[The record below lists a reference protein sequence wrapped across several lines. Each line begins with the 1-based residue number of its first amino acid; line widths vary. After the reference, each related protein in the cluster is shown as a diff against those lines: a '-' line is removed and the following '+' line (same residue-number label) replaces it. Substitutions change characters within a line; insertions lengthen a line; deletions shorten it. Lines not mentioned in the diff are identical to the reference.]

1 MTLLLAAV
9 LFALLVWI
17 PGGCLA
23 HAAGLRGWGAL
34 AVAPGIT
41 AMLVALTAMGLPLL
55 GLRWTT
61 AALPA
66 LALLTA
72 VLALALV
79 AVTRRFRAAARP
91 PGRDA
96 PRDGAGGGAGS
107 SGGALER
114 ARTALVRAGRGAR
127 ETLPVIAAVALC
139 AGACLCSYLWGA
151 VHDRWPAQAFDAT
164 FHLSAVAAIREEGD
178 ASLLGGLRTLY
189 QGADLYYPSVWHALV
204 TLLPGSVPVATNGA
218 LLGLGGL
225 VWPVSLAGMLLGLR
239 SDLPAGPRTGVWAV
253 ALSLLVGGS
262 AAAFTVLTTALT
274 VWPYALSVTAL
285 PGCLLLAHLLLPPSR
300 RGLSSGGRTTG
311 AGGGSGDGAAS
322 RAGAAVQGGVPSA
335 SSGSADA
342 DTRGGAPEVLPGPG
356 ATVFLLALAAGGLVA
371 AHGTGAFNLLV
382 LGLAWIPRLWR
393 AVGRWSVRLRSVG
406 LVLVLL
412 MMAGGLWVLRRPLAS
427 VMGYLREDGGWA
439 GLAATAGQALADLP
453 MYGRVWSPTSLLGIL
468 MAALTLAGAWAIR
481 AHPRLRTWGAMWGTA
496 LLLII
501 CVGGPSWWGRQLGAP
516 WYLQKSRLAP
526 LVLVPA
532 LALICLA
539 WARLLERR
547 GAGGRR
553 EPQQDAAEQ
562 AVLRRSG
569 PWRSVPLP
577 SAPRRALAAGL
588 IALLLVVGRLPLQR
602 DLVASVHDPDQ
613 VRYGTL
619 VAREEFGFFARTA
632 DLLPQDAVVLG
643 APSRGAS
650 HLWALEGVHVVYP
663 VRSAPMPDSTQDR
676 LLAAWPKAVAPDGG
690 GVAQACPLLEELG
703 AEYLYTDA
711 SPDAGGSHV
720 GQPPLRWDGALTVL
734 PDQGVELVH
743 REGDYAL
750 WRITACQ

>member
-1 MTLLLAAV
+1 MTLLLAAA
-9 LFALLVWI
+9 LFALLVWS

-23 HAAGLRGWGAL
+23 RAAGLRGWGAL

-79 AVTRRFRAAARP
+79 AVTRRSRAVAPP

-96 PRDGAGGGAGS
+96 PRDGTGDGAGGGAGS

-114 ARTALVRAGRGAR
+114 ARTALVRAGRGAH

-189 QGADLYYPSVWHALV
+189 QGAGLYYPSVWHALV

-225 VWPVSLAGMLLGLR
+225 VWPASLAGMLLGLR

-253 ALSLLVGGS
+253 ALSVLVGGS

-274 VWPYALSVTAL
+274 VWPYALSMTAL

-300 RGLSSGGRTTG
+300 RGASSDGRTAG
-311 AGGGSGDGAAS
+311 AGGGSGDGPAL
-322 RAGAAVQGGVPSA
+322 RAGAAVQEGVPSA

-342 DTRGGAPEVLPGPG
+342 DTRGGAPEALPGPG
-356 ATVFLLALAAGGLVA
+356 ATVLLLALAAGGLVA

-427 VMGYLREDGGWA
+427 VMGYQREDGGWA

-453 MYGRVWSPTSLLGIL
+453 MYGRVWSPSSLLGIL
-468 MAALTLAGAWAIR
+468 MAALTLAGVWAIR
-481 AHPRLRTWGAMWGTA
+481 THPRLRTWGAMWGTA

-539 WARLLERR
+539 WARLLERS
-547 GAGGRR
+547 GAGRGPEPRR
-553 EPQQDAAEQ
+553 AA
-562 AVLRRSG
+562 AGLGASL
-569 PWRSVPLP
+569 RSV
-577 SAPRRALAAGL
+577 PRRALAVGL
-588 IALLLVVGRLPLQR
+588 IGLLLVVGRLPLQR

-650 HLWALEGVHVVYP
+650 HLWAVEGVHVVYP

-676 LLAAWPKAVAPDGG
+676 LLAAWTKAVAPDGG

-711 SPDAGGSHV
+711 SPDAGGSHF

-750 WRITACQ
+750 WRITACP